1 MSFPRLRTLDAVPI
15 DYQGQQMVCLT
26 DPEGIV
32 EERAV
37 LSPPAFLIACLLD
50 GERGVEEV
58 RAAFAE
64 HANGQSPEAEDI
76 LRVVEHLD
84 GNGFLLS
91 PRFEAIRQAAV
102 QAFRERPARPAALAG
117 MSYPAEPDALRA
129 FLSEQFTRKGGPGEL
144 PGPPTGSPGTTK
156 LRGLVAP
163 HIDFERGGHAYAHS
177 YLRLAQGA
185 APETVFLFGVA
196 HASPLV
202 PFILTRKDFETPLG
216 TVQTDRDAVDRLA
229 DACAWDPFEDELVH
243 RTEHSLEFQ
252 AVMLAH
258 LYGPSVRIVPV
269 LCGAFI
275 SEGGIAPDAE
285 ALTEVDRFL
294 GACRDLLRERD
305 GRACVIAAADLAH
318 VGKRFG
324 DDYDIDDTVVA
335 RVGERDEQDLT
346 VLTGLNAGN
355 WYRSV
360 MRDENARR
368 VCGINC
374 IYATLKSLEGIATG
388 AEVLSYGYAHDP
400 AGGIVSFAGVAL
412 T

>member
-1 MSFPRLRTLDAVPI
+1 MPFPPLRPLDAVPI
-15 DYQGQQMVCLT
+15 DYQGQQMVCLS
-26 DPEGIV
+26 DPQGVV
-32 EERAV
+32 EDRAI

-50 GERGVEEV
+50 GRRGMDEV
-58 RAAFAE
+58 RNAFAE
-64 HANGQSPEAEDI
+64 QAGGQKPDPDDVE
-76 LRVVEHLD
+76 RVVQHLD
-84 GNGFLLS
+84 GNGFLDS
-91 PRFEAIRQAAV
+91 PQFETIRGEARQR
-102 QAFRERPARPAALAG
+102 FREAPARPAYLAG
-117 MSYPAEPDALRA
+117 KSYPAEPDALRA
-129 FLSEQFTRKGGPGEL
+129 FLDEQFTRKGGPGEA
-144 PGPPTGSPGTTK
+144 PVPEKTDGPA

-163 HIDFERGGHAYAHS
+163 HIDFERGGHAYAHG
-177 YLRLAQGA
+177 YLRLAQA
-185 APETVFLFGVA
+185 RRPETVLLFGVA

-229 DACAWDPFEDELVH
+229 AACAWDPFEDELVH

-269 LCGAFI
+269 LCGAFVDD
-275 SEGGIAPDAE
+275 GAVAADAD
-285 ALTEVDRFL
+285 ALPEVARFL
-294 GACRDLLRERD
+294 DACRDLIRERD

-324 DDYDIDDTVVA
+324 DDYDIDDAAIA
-335 RVGERDEQDLT
+335 RVGERDEEDLT
-346 VLTGLNAGN
+346 VLTGLNAGG

-374 IYATLKSLEGIATG
+374 IYAALKSVEGAATG
-388 AEVLSYGYAHDP
+388 AELLSYGYAHDP